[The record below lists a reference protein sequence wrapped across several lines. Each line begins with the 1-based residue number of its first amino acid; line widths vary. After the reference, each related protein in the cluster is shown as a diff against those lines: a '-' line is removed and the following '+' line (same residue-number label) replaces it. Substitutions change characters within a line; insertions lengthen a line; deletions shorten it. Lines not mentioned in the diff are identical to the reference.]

1 MKRDGDN
8 TETHAFTHTSCRP
21 VHPTLFIGQFSP
33 GNLGAE
39 LKWREKL
46 KIVRQGER
54 EGGEEGRK
62 KETWGVIGGMVRDRC
77 NFQTTAGK

>member
-8 TETHAFTHTSCRP
+8 TQTHAFTHTSCRP
-21 VHPTLFIGQFSP
+21 VHPTLFIGQFRP
-33 GNLGAE
+33 GKCVKVEGKASNIEARG
-39 LKWREKL
+39 KR
-46 KIVRQGER
+46 
-54 EGGEEGRK
+54 GGEEGK